1 MPAAAAAAAAACSR
15 VHTSPSPCEQLT
27 YKEGPLA
34 PQATIRGAYINTAS
48 KVRQAGT
55 VRPRPLLPRRE
66 LRFCSAAAADCRC
79 PQPTESQCLPD
90 INNLTTLWVQDVGID
105 PDFHKIRKDP
115 IVGNAPLQHP
125 GK

>member
-1 MPAAAAAAAAACSR
+1 MKPQAVKRSNLPLAAGLLLFGTGMALFPLWYTKKAA
-15 VHTSPSPCEQLT
+15 PQLT

-48 KVRQAGT
+48 K
-55 VRPRPLLPRRE
+55 
-66 LRFCSAAAADCRC
+66 
-79 PQPTESQCLPD
+79 
-90 INNLTTLWVQDVGID
+90 DVGID